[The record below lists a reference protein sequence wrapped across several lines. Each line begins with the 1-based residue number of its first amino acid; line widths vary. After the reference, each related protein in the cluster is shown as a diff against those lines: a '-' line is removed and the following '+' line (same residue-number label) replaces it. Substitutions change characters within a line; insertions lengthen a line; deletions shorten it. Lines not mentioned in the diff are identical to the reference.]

1 MTPANIAGM
10 ASLNGLEIVA
20 LTDHNSSKNCPAF
33 FAQAKRVG
41 IIPVAGM
48 ELTTAEDI
56 HLVCLLRTLP
66 EAEAFGRAVDAHRI
80 RIRNRPQFFGHQY
93 QMDAED
99 NIVWEDPDLL
109 PNATDLPLEDAYAL
123 ACELGAVCYPAH
135 VDREANGILAIL
147 GDLPD
152 RPVFRHAEFREP
164 EHRAEYCRRY
174 PRLQGLRPLFG
185 SDAHRPDAICDA
197 QFSIEIAGTGDVASA
212 VMEALKSNG

>member
-1 MTPANIAGM
+1 MSAAHPARGR
-10 ASLNGLEIVA
+10 GLREG
-20 LTDHNSSKNCPAF
+20 C
-33 FAQAKRVG
+33 G
-41 IIPVAGM
+41 
-48 ELTTAEDI
+48 
-56 HLVCLLRTLP
+56 
-66 EAEAFGRAVDAHRI
+66 
-80 RIRNRPQFFGHQY
+80 
-93 QMDAED
+93 ED